1 MVFVHGFTQA
11 GGSWTP
17 VIELLPPDVE
27 AVAVE
32 VPDGLDFASTA
43 NVLGRTGGR
52 AIYVGYSMG
61 GRLCLQLALDQPE
74 QVTGLVLVS
83 ASPGIADAT
92 ERAARQT
99 SDEQLARDIERD
111 GVDAFLERWLALP
124 LFASLP
130 AAAAR
135 LDERRA
141 ETVARLTH
149 QLRELGQGAQPS
161 LWERLPQLRGPVH
174 LVTGGLDTKYTR
186 LATDVARHVP
196 HARVSTVAGAGHA
209 VHLEQPAAVAHLL
222 TS

>member
-11 GGSWTP
+11 GSSWKP

-27 AVAVE
+27 AVAVD
-32 VPDGLDFASTA
+32 VPDGLDFAATA
-43 NVLGRTGGR
+43 TAIARAGGR

-61 GRLCLQLALDQPE
+61 GRLCQQLALNQPE

-83 ASPGIADAT
+83 ASPGIADT
-92 ERAARQT
+92 VERAARRK
-99 SDEQLARDIERD
+99 SDEQLARDIEHD

-124 LFASLP
+124 IFASLP
-130 AAAAR
+130 ADAAR

-141 ETVARLTH
+141 NTVARLAH

-161 LWERLPQLRGPVH
+161 LWDRLPQLRGPVH

-186 LATDVARHVP
+186 LATEVSRRVP
-196 HARVSTVAGAGHA
+196 HARVSTVPGAGHA
-209 VHLEQPAAVAHLL
+209 VHLEQPAAVAHLI